1 MLEADA
7 PALAVPR
14 QFKLAPL
21 PVLVASAFLAI
32 CTLSALFAPWVA
44 PYDPMSG
51 NIMSNLLPP
60 GGTGMMGD
68 VHLLGTDVVGRDILS
83 GVIYGARISLSIG
96 LLSVLGAGIVG
107 TILGITSGYVRGG
120 LDEVLMRVVDIQLAF
135 PFLLLAIL
143 AMYALGQ
150 GFVNAVLVLMVATW
164 PLFARIARAEAL
176 RLGASDFVLAARS
189 LGASNTRILFRY
201 ILLNALNPIIV
212 VAAFAIPSAI
222 IAEAGLSFLGV
233 GMPATVVSWG
243 SMLSSGRDYLAQA
256 WWIATFPGLA
266 IMFTVLS
273 INVVSGWLGQK
284 LDPNRIRD

>member
-1 MLEADA
+1 MSVLLAGTF
-7 PALAVPR
+7 LAVC
-14 QFKLAPL
+14 
-21 PVLVASAFLAI
+21 AFAAI
-32 CTLSALFAPWVA
+32 FAPWVA
-44 PYDPMSG
+44 PYDPMEG

-60 GGTGMMGD
+60 GGRSMMGNL
-68 VHLLGTDVVGRDILS
+68 HILGTDVVGHDILS
-83 GVIYGARISLSIG
+83 GIIYGARISLSIG
-96 LLSVLGAGIVG
+96 LLSVLGAGILG
-107 TILGITSGYVRGG
+107 TVLGITSGYVRGA
-120 LDEVLMRVVDIQLAF
+120 LDEVLMRIVDIQLAF

-150 GFVNAVLVLMVATW
+150 GFVNAVIVLIIASW
-164 PLFARIARAEAL
+164 PLFARVARAEAL

-189 LGASNTRILFRY
+189 LGAGNTRILFRY

-243 SMLSSGRDYLAQA
+243 SMLSAGRDYLAQA

-266 IMFTVLS
+266 IMGTVLS